1 MPLETSGGH
10 YFDQDTGGVVGVAR
24 RNVAEARSVVMSG
37 EFGSMAVSFAAGTL
51 LAAAGRYAY
60 HEANK

>member
-10 YFDQDTGGVVGVAR
+10 YFDEDTGGLRGIAR
-24 RNVAEARSVVMSG
+24 RNVAEARSVIESG

-51 LAAAGRYAY
+51 LAVAGRATYRKV
-60 HEANK
+60 NR